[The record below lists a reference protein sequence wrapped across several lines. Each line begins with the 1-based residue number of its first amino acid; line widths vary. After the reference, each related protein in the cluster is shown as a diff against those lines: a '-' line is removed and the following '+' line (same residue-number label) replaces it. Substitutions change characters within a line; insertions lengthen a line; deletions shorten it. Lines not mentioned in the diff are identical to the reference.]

1 MDVGDGGVLSD
12 AHGGNADSKRRSTA
26 GVEAVGRNRI
36 AAET

>member
-12 AHGGNADSKRRSTA
+12 AHGGNADSKRRSPA
-26 GVEAVGRNRI
+26 GVKEAARNRI